1 MLAQVR
7 HKLEQIKDAA
17 KDANGLAALSFPV
30 VAHSQQPDSR
40 MKFEKTN
47 HHYVPQYWQRGFR
60 GPNGHLYGKFR
71 DGIRVVSPRTIM
83 QRDWLYTVFDD
94 QWIPSDALEDA
105 LSVVEAEDAR
115 LLQRLHNPGYAGTT
129 EDRDHLCA
137 MLALQASRHPD
148 ILGRGVRRSRE
159 LGMLLAD
166 AHALTLDD
174 FKSQMAAFGVDAAD
188 AHDCYVILLNRTKQQ
203 LAKELAEL
211 MSLSP
216 QSAQLP
222 EQGSLRAFPLV
233 EGAIQKM
240 ELWLLDAPAS
250 AAYVLGD
257 TPVPQSD
264 LCRGFSVPLSR
275 SLAVEVVPAQ
285 APQAVLTRRTASAA
299 QVAAINRTQNEN
311 ALEVVVGSSAALLA
325 SL

>member
-1 MLAQVR
+1 
-7 HKLEQIKDAA
+7 
-17 KDANGLAALSFPV
+17 
-30 VAHSQQPDSR
+30 

-60 GPNGHLYGKFR
+60 GPNGHLYGKFH

-94 QWIPSDALEDA
+94 QWNPSDTLEDA
-105 LSVVEAEDAR
+105 LSVVEAKDAG
-115 LLQRLHNPGYAGTT
+115 LLQRLNSPGYAGTKG
-129 EDRDHLCA
+129 DRDHLCA

-166 AHALTLDD
+166 VHALTLDE
-174 FKSQMAAFGVDAAD
+174 FKSQMAGFGVGAAD
-188 AHDCYVILLNRTKQQ
+188 AHDCYVILLGRTKQQ
-203 LAKELAEL
+203 LATELAEL
-211 MSLSP
+211 IALSP

-222 EQGSLRAFPLV
+222 AQHALRAFPIV
-233 EGAIQKM
+233 EEAIQKM

-257 TPVPQSD
+257 TPIPQSD
-264 LCRGFSVPLSR
+264 LHRGFSVPLSR
-275 SLAVEVVPAQ
+275 SLAVLAVPAST
-285 APQAVLTRRTASAA
+285 PQAALARRAVSVAE
-299 QVAAINRTQNEN
+299 VAAINRTQNEN
-311 ALEVVVGSSAALLA
+311 ALEVVVGPSAALLA
-325 SL
+325 GL